1 MERKAS
7 AVKTP
12 RRYDSTR
19 RREQANQARQSVV
32 EVARRLF
39 LADGYTR
46 TTVSAI
52 AEAAGVSVETVY
64 KAFGGKAG
72 VVRAI
77 WAKSLEGAGQ
87 VSAERRSDEMQ
98 AVERDPRQ
106 VIRNWGRFIV
116 EVAPLAAPI
125 LLLTRSAA
133 AGDPQMAKLLAEADE
148 QRLRRM
154 ERNARTL
161 HERGNLRP
169 DMTLGE
175 ARDILWIYSSPELFE
190 LLVIRKGWSVER
202 FASFVAEQLIAG
214 LLP

>member
-1 MERKAS
+1 
-7 AVKTP
+7 
-12 RRYDSTR
+12 
-19 RREQANQARQSVV
+19 V

-77 WAKSLEGAGQ
+77 WAKSLEGGGQ
-87 VSAERRSDEMQ
+87 VPAEQRSDEMQ
-98 AVERDPRQ
+98 AAERDPRQ
-106 VIRNWGRFIV
+106 VIRNWGRLIV
-116 EVAPLAAPI
+116 EVAPLVAPI

-133 AGDPQMAKLLAEADE
+133 GSDPQMAKLLADADE
-148 QRLRRM
+148 QRLSRM

-169 DMTLGE
+169 DMTLDE

-202 FASFVAEQLIAG
+202 FASFAADQLIAA